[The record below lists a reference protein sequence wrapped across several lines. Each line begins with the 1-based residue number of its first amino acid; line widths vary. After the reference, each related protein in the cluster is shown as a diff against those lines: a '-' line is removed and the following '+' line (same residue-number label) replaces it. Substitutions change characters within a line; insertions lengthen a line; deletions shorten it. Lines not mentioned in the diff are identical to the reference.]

1 MTIAPVIGRAEDF
14 TVEVLTELGAHISEN
29 ALNHI
34 GIDDE
39 HLSEE
44 AINLPQLL
52 FYYNAAHTRIMLRE
66 EQTKLKVKRAEAN
79 AYIAIKNDA
88 VASGNKVT
96 TDEINARVAVNPVVQ
111 QHQDEEVE
119 LKAKRSIIKGIID
132 SIERKGFSLQMV
144 GSIRMREEDWLRR
157 SFVDRFRD
165 DPRRKQVSSALN
177 QVLGASYVS

>member
-1 MTIAPVIGRAEDF
+1 MTLTPVIGRAEDF

-29 ALNHI
+29 ALKHI

-39 HLSEE
+39 HLSQE
-44 AINLPQLL
+44 AITLPQLI

-66 EQTKLKVKRAEAN
+66 EQT
-79 AYIAIKNDA
+79 
-88 VASGNKVT
+88 GNKIT
-96 TDEINARVAVNPVVQ
+96 SDEVNARVAINPVVQ

-132 SIERKGFSLQMV
+132 SIERKGFSLQLV

-157 SFVDRFRD
+157 SFSDRFRD
-165 DPRRKQVSSALN
+165 DPRKKQVASALN
-177 QVLGASYVS
+177 QVLGANYVG